1 MCVCCT
7 VRREAQ
13 SYRCEL
19 CNKAKNG
26 ELYWVDTV
34 ITPQLG
40 PEGRPVAYM
49 AIRVDITARKK
60 AEAQIYHAARHDAL
74 TGLLNRAALL
84 EDLSE
89 RLGRAQQK
97 LIIYLLDL
105 DGFKCVNDTLGHAA
119 GDALLKQLSSRLKS
133 ITSEG
138 DGRPPR
144 R

>member
-1 MCVCCT
+1 
-7 VRREAQ
+7 
-13 SYRCEL
+13 
-19 CNKAKNG
+19 
-26 ELYWVDTV
+26 
-34 ITPQLG
+34 
-40 PEGRPVAYM
+40 M

-74 TGLLNRAALL
+74 TGLLYRAALL

-138 DGRPPR
+138 DLVARLGGDELRSCRSAPATSANKPENYRQPCSKASPNLFRSRAR
-144 R
+144 RFRSD